1 MEERGMNARIK
12 ALRKLSENTQ
22 AHIDMERA
30 KSETETYKKY
40 EGELSIPELRAQV
53 LKDYF
58 STKSLYIGDG
68 ELIVGEKGNEPWAAP
83 TFPELCCHTVE
94 DMHVMNDRDLISFKV
109 KEEDYKYQEDVIIPY
124 WEKRSIR
131 KKILDNMTPQWKD
144 CYEAGIVYRVH
155 GAERT
160 GTYGRICEDLRKGF
174 LDYKEDIP
182 ESTGSTGL
190 PERSG
195 SI

>member
-68 ELIVGEKGNEPWAAP
+68 ELIVGEKGNEPWAAY
-83 TFPELCCHTVE
+83 FL
-94 DMHVMNDRDLISFKV
+94 
-109 KEEDYKYQEDVIIPY
+109 
-124 WEKRSIR
+124 
-131 KKILDNMTPQWKD
+131 KKIRQHIWQKKVWQWIW
-144 CYEAGIVYRVH
+144 A
-155 GAERT
+155 A
-160 GTYGRICEDLRKGF
+160 
-174 LDYKEDIP
+174 
-182 ESTGSTGL
+182 L
-190 PERSG
+190 PKAILLTQSQN
-195 SI
+195 S

>member
-40 EGELSIPELRAQV
+40 EGEMSIPELRAQV

-68 ELIVGEKGNEPWAAP
+68 EKREMSRGRRRHSRNYAA
-83 TFPELCCHTVE
+83 T
-94 DMHVMNDRDLISFKV
+94 R
-109 KEEDYKYQEDVIIPY
+109 
-124 WEKRSIR
+124 
-131 KKILDNMTPQWKD
+131 
-144 CYEAGIVYRVH
+144 
-155 GAERT
+155 
-160 GTYGRICEDLRKGF
+160 
-174 LDYKEDIP
+174 
-182 ESTGSTGL
+182 
-190 PERSG
+190 
-195 SI
+195 

>member
-68 ELIVGEKGNEPWAAP
+68 ELIV
-83 TFPELCCHTVE
+83 
-94 DMHVMNDRDLISFKV
+94 
-109 KEEDYKYQEDVIIPY
+109 
-124 WEKRSIR
+124 EKREMSRGGADIPGTMLPHSR
-131 KKILDNMTPQWKD
+131 RHA
-144 CYEAGIVYRVH
+144 CYER
-155 GAERT
+155 
-160 GTYGRICEDLRKGF
+160 
-174 LDYKEDIP
+174 P
-182 ESTGSTGL
+182 
-190 PERSG
+190 
-195 SI
+195 